1 MFELILA
8 AGMFLSAPQSGGR
21 DELRA
26 AAAEVQRE
34 SNGKILSARTVNYGR
49 QRMHRIKV
57 LTDDGRVQVR
67 NVPERPGPIR
77 PGNSPRPG
85 GQQPGSAP
93 AANRRPDS
101 SSGSTRSPRSP
112 ERPQ

>member
-1 MFELILA
+1 MLVLILA
-8 AGMFLSAPQSGGR
+8 AGLSIAAPEGNGR

-26 AAAEVQRE
+26 AADEVQRE

-57 LTDDGRVQVR
+57 LTDEGRVQVR
-67 NVPERPGPIR
+67 TVPERPGPR
-77 PGNSPRPG
+77 P
-85 GQQPGSAP
+85 
-93 AANRRPDS
+93 
-101 SSGSTRSPRSP
+101 SSGDAGRGQGGNRNSRS

>member
-1 MFELILA
+1 MLVLILA
-8 AGMFLSAPQSGGR
+8 AGLSMAAPQGSGR

-26 AAAEVQRE
+26 AADEVQRE

-57 LTDDGRVQVR
+57 LTDEGRVQVR
-67 NVPERPGPIR
+67 TVPERPGPNR
-77 PGNSPRPG
+77 TNRPG
-85 GQQPGSAP
+85 GEGGRSPGS
-93 AANRRPDS
+93 NRN
-101 SSGSTRSPRSP
+101 PRS

>member
-1 MFELILA
+1 MLELIFAAGLLLA
-8 AGMFLSAPQSGGR
+8 APQGTGR

-57 LTDDGRVQVR
+57 LTDDGKVQVR
-67 NVPERPGPIR
+67 NVPERPGPVR
-77 PGNSPRPG
+77 PAPNLRP
-85 GQQPGSAP
+85 QPGAGSRS
-93 AANRRPDS
+93 NSRPDS
-101 SSGSTRSPRSP
+101 SSGSNRSPRSP